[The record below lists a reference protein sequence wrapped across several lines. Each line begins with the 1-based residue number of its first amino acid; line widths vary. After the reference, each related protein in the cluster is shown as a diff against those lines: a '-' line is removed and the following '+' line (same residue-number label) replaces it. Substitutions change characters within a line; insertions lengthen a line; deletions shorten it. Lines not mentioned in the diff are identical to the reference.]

1 MSGRDRG
8 GTQNSGPKPTDAP
21 HTSATEPVRPTA
33 DCAVL
38 EAAGIEKTYRR
49 GLWPASRRIP
59 VLNGVDLTLAPGEVV
74 GLVGENGSGKSTLMK
89 ILVGARNA
97 ASGRQ

>member
-1 MSGRDRG
+1 MSGRDRRE
-8 GTQNSGPKPTDAP
+8 THNSGPKPIDAP
-21 HTSATEPVRPTA
+21 HISATEPARPSA
-33 DCAVL
+33 DRAAL
-38 EAAGIEKTYRR
+38 EATGIEKTYRR

-59 VLNGVDLTLAPGEVV
+59 VLNGVDLTLAAGEVV

>member
-1 MSGRDRG
+1 VSGRDRRE
-8 GTQNSGPKPTDAP
+8 TQNSVSQPTDAP
-21 HTSATEPVRPTA
+21 HTSATEPAWPTT
-33 DCAVL
+33 DRAVL
-38 EAAGIEKTYRR
+38 EAAGVEKTYRR